1 MKRSKKIIVLAMIL
15 LLLPQS
21 VFAKNLTYEDQVGVI
36 LAGDSKSGRIYYSK
50 NIDEKTSV
58 ASMSKLM
65 TYLVVKD
72 EIAAGKY
79 GMKDMVKIGKEEE
92 AYNKYEYSNFGLVA
106 GDELSVEDLLKGLM
120 VVSGN
125 DAALALAKNS
135 AKTEKAF
142 VKKMNAKAQELGL
155 RDSKFYNSS
164 GLTEEVKDKKYKNE
178 MSAQDL
184 FDLSK
189 YILEKYPETRDYGQ
203 MDVLRDKKRKYV
215 GYSTLPLRDEM
226 PGIEGLKTGFT
237 DEAKYCFTGLFDMN
251 KEDPDQDYDLITV
264 VMGAETPE
272 IRATT
277 TKELVGYVNANY
289 RMRDLVNKDHAF
301 TNTKINS
308 SSKQYI
314 DLYPEEDF
322 RDVVH
327 IYEEVEISYDLIEG
341 KKAPIA
347 DKEVMGTISLKS
359 QGKELKT
366 INLIN
371 RGYQSQADNF
381 TRIYRFI
388 GDFVKRIALIF

>member
-1 MKRSKKIIVLAMIL
+1 MNKNRKIVIFLMVL
-15 LLLPQS
+15 LLLPNRAW
-21 VFAKNLTYEDQVGVI
+21 AKNLTYEDEVGVI
-36 LAGDSKSGRIYYSK
+36 LAGNGNTGQIYYSK

-72 EIAAGKY
+72 EIEKGLY
-79 GMKDMVKIGKEEE
+79 GPEDLVKIGADEQK
-92 AYNKYEYSNFGLVA
+92 YNKYEYSNFGLVK
-106 GDELSVEDLLKGLM
+106 GDELTVEELLKGLM

-125 DAALALAKNS
+125 DAALALAKKS
-135 AKTEKAF
+135 SKSEKEF

-155 RDSKFYNSS
+155 TKSKFYNSS

-178 MSAQDL
+178 MSATDL
-184 FDLSK
+184 FNLSRH
-189 YILEKYPETRDYGQ
+189 ILEKYPETRAYGR

-226 PGIEGLKTGFT
+226 DSIEGLKTGFT
-237 DEAKYCFTGLFDMN
+237 DEAQYCFTGLFDMN
-251 KEDPDQDYDLITV
+251 KIDESQDYDLITV

-277 TKELVGYVNANY
+277 TKEVVKYVNANY
-289 RMRDLVNKDHAF
+289 KMREVLNKDHPF
-301 TNTKINS
+301 TNVKINS

-314 DLYPEEDF
+314 DLYPEEDYS
-322 RDVVH
+322 DVLH
-327 IYEEVEISYDLIEG
+327 LYEEVEISYDLEDG
-341 KKAPIA
+341 KKAPLA
-347 DKEVMGTISLKS
+347 DKEVMGSIKLKS
-359 QGKELKT
+359 KGRELKT

-371 RGYQSQADNF
+371 RGYQSRADNL

-388 GDFVKRIALIF
+388 GDFINSIATIF